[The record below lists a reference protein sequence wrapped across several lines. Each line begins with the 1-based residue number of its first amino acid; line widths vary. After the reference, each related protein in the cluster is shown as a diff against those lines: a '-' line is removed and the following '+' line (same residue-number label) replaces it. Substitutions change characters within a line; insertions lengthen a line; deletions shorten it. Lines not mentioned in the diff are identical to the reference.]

1 MKKINIKSGAMAA
14 VLAGT
19 MALSM
24 VPATAL
30 AATVTDTNA
39 PQTISKTWNFQSS
52 YQYSKDETFTFELT
66 HITGKDEKVGTN
78 DLQDLSDFG
87 TKTVSFT
94 TNKSEGN
101 SATGSAALS
110 KIFDSYNFTKPGVY
124 YFKLAEK
131 TGDNKSITYSTETYT
146 VQVSVDWADPVA
158 QTAEV
163 QLVNVVKGDAS
174 KADFEATAKKKVS
187 AASFTNTTDKAN
199 NNLTVKKTVSGAA
212 ANTDDEFTFTVSLEG
227 LQPGYTYQVTASD
240 GVTVANAKADN
251 DGKATVSAKLKHGQQ
266 LELKN
271 LPDGAKYTVSEGDT
285 DYTETYKVDNGES
298 NEGLTTGEQT
308 VKANSEVD
316 FNNEK
321 GFAPQTGIT
330 MNSLAGIGIAVVAVA
345 GGATLVVS
353 RRKRAGEDF

>member
-39 PQTISKTWNFQSS
+39 PQTISKTWNFKSS

-78 DLQDLSDFG
+78 KLQDLSDFG
-87 TKTVSFT
+87 TKTVSFQT
-94 TNKSEGN
+94 AKGEGN

-110 KIFDSYNFTKPGVY
+110 KIFGSYNFTLPGVY

-158 QTAEV
+158 HTAEV
-163 QLVNVVKGDAS
+163 KQVNVVKDDAS
-174 KADFEATAKKKVS
+174 KDDFEATAKKKVS
-187 AASFTNTTDKAN
+187 AASFTNATDKAN
-199 NNLTVKKTVSGAA
+199 NKLTVKKTVSGAA
-212 ANTDDEFTFTVSLEG
+212 ANTVDGFDFTVKLEG

-240 GVTVANAKADN
+240 DVTVADAKADN
-251 DGKATVSAKLKHGQQ
+251 DGKATVSATLKHGQY
-266 LELKN
+266 LEVNK
-271 LPDGAKYTVSEGDT
+271 LPNGAKYTVSEVDT
-285 DYTETYKVDNGES
+285 GYTETYKVDNGES
-298 NEGLTTGEQT
+298 KQGLTTGEQT
-308 VKANSEVD
+308 VKASSEVD

-330 MNSLAGIGIAVVAVA
+330 MNSLAGIVVATVAVA
-345 GGATLVVS
+345 GGVTLVI
-353 RRKRAGEDF
+353 RRRNRAGEDF

>member
-24 VPATAL
+24 VPATAF
-30 AATVTDTNA
+30 AATVTDANA
-39 PQTISKTWNFQSS
+39 PQTISKTWNFQSE

-66 HITGKDEKVGTN
+66 HITGKDEQVGTN
-78 DLQDLSDFG
+78 ALQDLSGFG
-87 TKTVSFT
+87 VKTVEVKT
-94 TNKSEGN
+94 TKGEGN
-101 SATGSAALS
+101 TATGTAKLAN
-110 KIFDSYNFTKPGVY
+110 IFKNYDFTQPGVY
-124 YFKLAEK
+124 YFKLVEK
-131 TGDNKSITYSTETYT
+131 AGSNNSITYSTDTYT

-158 QTAEV
+158 KTAEV
-163 QLVNVVKGDAS
+163 KQVNVVKGDAS
-174 KADFEATAKKKVS
+174 KADFEATANKVP

-199 NNLTVKKTVSGAA
+199 NNLTVKKTVSGTA
-212 ANTDDEFTFTVSLEG
+212 ANTGEEFSFTVELEG
-227 LQPGYTYQVTASD
+227 LQPGYTYQVTANND
-240 GVTVANAKADN
+240 VKVADAKADN
-251 DGKATVSAKLKHGQQ
+251 DGKATVHAELKHGQQ
-266 LELKN
+266 LEVKN
-271 LPDGAKYTVSEGDT
+271 LPNGAKYTVSEGDT

-298 NEGLTTGEQT
+298 KEGLTTGVQA

-330 MNSLAGIGIAVVAVA
+330 MNSLAGIVVATVAVA
-345 GGATLVVS
+345 GGATLVIS